1 MAQTVKETVRVE
13 SLGKWGPKIGNE
25 FYGWSKQIKEADKG
39 KVVPGGEY
47 LLDVYIADSG
57 KKYVNAV
64 TPVNNTGLMPK
75 LDTSMGRGSPVLPK
89 ATAKAEAQSP
99 VRASELAKKLDK
111 IDGQKDAMSRSDWDA
126 KDRRISRQGCIQI
139 AVQVESKFEDAV
151 KLAERML
158 EFVNG

>member
-1 MAQTVKETVRVE
+1 MATTVKETVRVE
-13 SLGKWGPKIGNE
+13 SLGKWGPKVGNE

-47 LLDVYIADSG
+47 LMDVYIADSG

-75 LDTSMGRGSPVLPK
+75 P
-89 ATAKAEAQSP
+89 AAKAEPKAEP
-99 VRASELAKKLDK
+99 VKTVAKKSEEMTR
-111 IDGQKDAMSRSDWDA
+111 ADWDS
-126 KDRRISRQGCIQI
+126 KDRRISRQGCIQV